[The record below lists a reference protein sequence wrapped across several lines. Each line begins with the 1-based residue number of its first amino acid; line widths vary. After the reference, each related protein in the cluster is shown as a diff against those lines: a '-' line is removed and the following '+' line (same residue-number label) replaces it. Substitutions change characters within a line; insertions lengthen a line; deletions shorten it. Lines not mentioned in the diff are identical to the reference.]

1 MNSIIAFVCFKTEPP
16 RPSKKPMPVYDTS
29 GTLLVTATT
38 ITIRMPVCYYNDD
51 HGPIKK
57 IQILVTEA
65 GGMERLFNKINQVLF
80 VGLCL
85 FLLFLFQFC
94 LT

>member
-1 MNSIIAFVCFKTEPP
+1 MVQNHSIFFLKTEPP

-38 ITIRMPVCYYNDD
+38 ITIHMPVCYYNDD

-57 IQILVTEA
+57 IQILVSEA
-65 GGMERLFNKINQVLF
+65 GGMEKKFFLEHVPF
-80 VGLCL
+80 
-85 FLLFLFQFC
+85 FLLFFLLLLSYLMVQSQ
-94 LT
+94 